1 MILWHLQV
9 EAPRRFSFSRLYKTA
24 EEADVAA
31 LRATRRIEDLESA
44 TASVAGRGLGDDWRV
59 ALAQLCWQADEA
71 GREPPLAITLQPI
84 VVVADRPDGALGDEI
99 THAVHGALIYAPDFF
114 DGPDVID
121 AAALVEWWR
130 ETRFELRQMM
140 SSATP
145 NSNSLH

>member
-9 EAPRRFSFSRLYKTA
+9 EAPRRFSFSRLYKS
-24 EEADVAA
+24 ADAADIAA
-31 LRATRRIEDLESA
+31 LRAIRRIEDLECGRASA
-44 TASVAGRGLGDDWRV
+44 PGRDQDDDWRV
-59 ALAQLCWQADEA
+59 VLARVCWQANDA
-71 GREPPLAITLQPI
+71 GRDPPLAIALQPI
-84 VVVADRPDGALGDEI
+84 LVVADRPDGALGDDV

-130 ETRFELRQMM
+130 EPRFELRQMM
-140 SSATP
+140 CGDTP

>member
-24 EEADVAA
+24 GEADIAA
-31 LRATRRIEDLESA
+31 LRATRRIEDLECGKASA
-44 TASVAGRGLGDDWRV
+44 AGRDQDDDWRV
-59 ALAQLCWQADEA
+59 ALARVCWQANEA
-71 GREPPLAITLQPI
+71 EREPPLAITLQPI
-84 VVVADRPDGALGDEI
+84 VVVTDRPDGALGEDV

-140 SSATP
+140 SGAAP

>member
-24 EEADVAA
+24 EEADIAA
-31 LRATRRIEDLESA
+31 LRATRQIEDLEKA

-59 ALAQLCWQADEA
+59 ALAKLCWQASEA
-71 GREPPLAITLQPI
+71 GCETPLAITLQPI
-84 VVVADRPDGALGDEI
+84 VVVADRPDGALGDDI
-99 THAVHGALIYAPDFF
+99 SHAVHGALIYAPDFF

-130 ETRFELRQMM
+130 ETRFELRQMI
-140 SSATP
+140 SGATP
-145 NSNSLH
+145 NSISLH

>member
-24 EEADVAA
+24 EEADIAA
-31 LRATRRIEDLESA
+31 LRATRQIEDLESA

-59 ALAQLCWQADEA
+59 ALAQLCWQANES
-71 GREPPLAITLQPI
+71 GREPPLAISLQPI
-84 VVVADRPDGALGDEI
+84 VVVADRPDGALGDDI
-99 THAVHGALIYAPDFF
+99 SHAVHGALIYAPDFF

-130 ETRFELRQMM
+130 ETRFELRQMI
-140 SSATP
+140 SGATP
-145 NSNSLH
+145 NSISLH

>member
-121 AAALVEWWR
+121 AAALVDWWR
-130 ETRFELRQMM
+130 ETRFELRQMI
-140 SSATP
+140 SGATP
-145 NSNSLH
+145 NSISLH